1 MMRSWEE
8 AIKFQFGNTSEE
20 EEFFVSVPGVPD
32 NEETDV
38 ESGHHMMQ
46 WYVYFALNPI
56 VGYSNSL
63 IIGPM

>member
-8 AIKFQFGNTSEE
+8 AVKFQFGNTSEE

-32 NEETDV
+32 NDETDV

-46 WYVYFALNPI
+46 WCVYYGFEHL
-56 VGYSNSL
+56 VGYSDSL
-63 IIGPM
+63 VIGPT